1 MKRKNKSRTLNLIG
15 LERLKKLNEV
25 MKISKIN
32 NMKKAIN
39 RAIVLVLLIVSFS
52 TFAQPQQAKEQKK
65 ELKAAQNFLSEAQQS
80 LQKDEFPTAE
90 ADYRKAISLNPKSET
105 AKYNLGTAYYGKEK
119 NAEAMLRF
127 KQAAQT
133 ATEKSEKHKA
143 FHNLGNTFMNEKK
156 YTEAVESYKN
166 ALRNN
171 PNDDE
176 TRYNLALAK
185 DMLEKNPPPP
195 KDKDDKNKDQN
206 EDKKDQDKKDQQ
218 DKDDKNKEGDK
229 GDEKEDKDKGDQK
242 EDKKEGDKDKD
253 QGKPDKPKDEEGD
266 KPQQQQPIPGQL
278 SPQQVKSLLE
288 AMNNEEKKTQD
299 KINAEK
305 QKGAKVKT
313 DKDW

>member
-1 MKRKNKSRTLNLIG
+1 
-15 LERLKKLNEV
+15 
-25 MKISKIN
+25 
-32 NMKKAIN
+32 MKKNVIN
-39 RAIVLVLLIVSFS
+39 KALLSLLLMASFS
-52 TFAQPQQAKEQKK
+52 LFAQPQLAKDQEK
-65 ELKAAQNFLSEAQQS
+65 ELKAAQNYLSNAQQS
-80 LQKDEFPTAE
+80 VQKGEFAVAE

-143 FHNLGNTFMNEKK
+143 FHNLGNTYMNEKK
-156 YTEAVESYKN
+156 YTEAVEAYKN

-195 KDKDDKNKDQN
+195 EDKNDKDKDKN
-206 EDKKDQDKKDQQ
+206 EDKKDQDKKDQE
-218 DKDDKNKEGDK
+218 N
-229 GDEKEDKDKGDQK
+229 KEDKNN
-242 EDKKEGDKDKD
+242 EGDKDKE

-266 KPQQQQPIPGQL
+266 KPQQQQPVPGQL

-305 QKGAKVKT
+305 QKGAKVRT

>member
-1 MKRKNKSRTLNLIG
+1 MKRKKDKRMFVTKTFFQKKSLRNVSLVICAILFSLN
-15 LERLKKLNEV
+15 
-25 MKISKIN
+25 S
-32 NMKKAIN
+32 
-39 RAIVLVLLIVSFS
+39 
-52 TFAQPQQAKEQKK
+52 FAQQQSKEQKK

-80 LQKDEFPTAE
+80 LQKEEFPSAE

-127 KQAAQT
+127 KQASQT
-133 ATEKSEKHKA
+133 ATEKAEKHKA

-156 YTEAVESYKN
+156 YSEAVEAYKN

-195 KDKDDKNKDQN
+195 QDKDDKNKDQN
-206 EDKKDQDKKDQQ
+206 KDNKDQDKKDQQ
-218 DKDDKNKEGDK
+218 NQDNKNKEGDK

-266 KPQQQQPIPGQL
+266 KPQQQQPVPGQL

-305 QKGAKVKT
+305 QKGTKVKT

>member
-1 MKRKNKSRTLNLIG
+1 MKRKSNKMMFVDRMFFQKNALQRIAMILC
-15 LERLKKLNEV
+15 
-25 MKISKIN
+25 
-32 NMKKAIN
+32 A
-39 RAIVLVLLIVSFS
+39 AFFS
-52 TFAQPQQAKEQKK
+52 VNSFAQPQTAEQKN
-65 ELKAAQNFLSEAQQS
+65 ELKAAQNYLSEAQQA
-80 LQKDEFPTAE
+80 LQKDKFPAAE

-127 KQAAQT
+127 KQAAST
-133 ATEKSEKHKA
+133 ANTKAEKHKA
-143 FHNLGNTFMNEKK
+143 FHNLGNTYMNEKK

-185 DMLEKNPPPP
+185 DLLEKNPPPP
-195 KDKDDKNKDQN
+195 EDKNDKDKDQN
-206 EDKKDQDKKDQQ
+206 QDKKDQDKKDQQ
-218 DKDDKNKEGDK
+218 DKENKNQEGDK
-229 GDEKEDKDKGDQK
+229 GDKKDDKEKGDQN
-242 EDKKEGDKDKD
+242 EDKKKGDDKD

-266 KPQQQQPIPGQL
+266 KPQQQQPVPGQL

-305 QKGAKVKT
+305 QKGAKVRT

>member
-1 MKRKNKSRTLNLIG
+1 MKVAKTYFQKKLYLGAILVLCAIG
-15 LERLKKLNEV
+15 LSPK
-25 MKISKIN
+25 S
-32 NMKKAIN
+32 
-39 RAIVLVLLIVSFS
+39 
-52 TFAQPQQAKEQKK
+52 FAQQTKEQKK
-65 ELKAAQNFLSEAQQS
+65 ELKAAQNYLSEAQQA
-80 LQKDEFPTAE
+80 LQEEKFASAE

-105 AKYNLGTAYYGKEK
+105 AKYNLGTAYYGKDL

-133 ATEKSEKHKA
+133 ANTKAEKHKA
-143 FHNLGNTFMNEKK
+143 FHNLGNTFMNAKK
-156 YTEAVESYKN
+156 YQEAVEAYKN

-195 KDKDDKNKDQN
+195 QDEDNKDQK
-206 EDKKDQDKKDQQ
+206 DKKDQKDQKDKQDQQ
-218 DKDDKNKEGDK
+218 DQDKQNNEG
-229 GDEKEDKDKGDQK
+229 DKGDQK
-242 EDKKEGDKDKD
+242 EDQDKGDQNQDKKEGDKDKD
-253 QGKPDKPKDEEGD
+253 QGQPEKPKDEKGD
-266 KPQQQQPIPGQL
+266 KPQQQQPVPGQL

-288 AMNNEEKKTQD
+288 AMNNEERKTQE

-305 QKGAKVKT
+305 QKGTKIKT

>member
-1 MKRKNKSRTLNLIG
+1 MKRKRFKMIFGAKTFFQ
-15 LERLKKLNEV
+15 K
-25 MKISKIN
+25 
-32 NMKKAIN
+32 
-39 RAIVLVLLIVSFS
+39 RAIWNISLVLCMLLFS
-52 TFAQPQQAKEQKK
+52 LNSFAQPQTKEQKK
-65 ELKAAQNFLSEAQQS
+65 ELKASQNFLSEAQHS
-80 LQKDEFPTAE
+80 LQKEEFASAE
-90 ADYRKAISLNPKSET
+90 ADYRRAISLNPKSET
-105 AKYNLGTAYYGKEK
+105 AKYNLGTAYYGKDK

-133 ATEKSEKHKA
+133 ATSKAEKHKA

-185 DMLEKNPPPP
+185 DMLDKNPPPP
-195 KDKDDKNKDQN
+195 EDKDDKNKDQN
-206 EDKKDQDKKDQQ
+206 EDKKDQEN
-218 DKDDKNKEGDK
+218 KDDKNKEGDK

-253 QGKPDKPKDEEGD
+253 QSKPKEEEGD
-266 KPQQQQPIPGQL
+266 KPQQQQPVPGQL

-288 AMNNEEKKTQD
+288 AMNNEEKKVQD

-305 QKGAKVKT
+305 QKGAKVRS